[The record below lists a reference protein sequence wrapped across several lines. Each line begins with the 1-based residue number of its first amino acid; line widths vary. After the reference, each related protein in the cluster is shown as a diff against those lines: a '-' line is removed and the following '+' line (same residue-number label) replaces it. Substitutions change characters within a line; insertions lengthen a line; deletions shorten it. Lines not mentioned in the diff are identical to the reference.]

1 MGLGVPLGG
10 GRCHHLPAITNL
22 CMQATLSDFPNI
34 DYPSSPNG
42 ERSQNLL
49 NKIKG
54 GSLSA
59 RSAVTLCVQ
68 VDGDTGLSKKR
79 DINTFL
85 SP

>member
-10 GRCHHLPAITNL
+10 GRRHHLPAITNL
-22 CMQATLSDFPNI
+22 CMQARLSDFPNI
-34 DYPSSPNG
+34 DFPSSLNG

-54 GSLSA
+54 GSLLA
-59 RSAVTLCVQ
+59 RFAVMLCVH

-85 SP
+85 SL